1 MFWWGFKF
9 DAHQICIFST
19 EPFNLRIDHHLMF
32 IKICLSWFS
41 ILFQSKGKLSFIY
54 NKNFNTFH
62 IISLFLFYPAGH
74 LTFQC
79 FSTEGASAI
88 IDEVEST
95 TSDSEAEMQ
104 QLEAELK
111 EKRKQEEG
119 DFYNK
124 YTMII
129 IFLFYNLILYE
140 NIINSIN
147 IKN

>member
-1 MFWWGFKF
+1 M
-9 DAHQICIFST
+9 
-19 EPFNLRIDHHLMF
+19 
-32 IKICLSWFS
+32 
-41 ILFQSKGKLSFIY
+41 
-54 NKNFNTFH
+54 
-62 IISLFLFYPAGH
+62 
-74 LTFQC
+74 TFQC
-79 FSTEGASAI
+79 FNTEGASAI

-124 YTMII
+124 YTIII
-129 IFLFYNLILYE
+129 IFLFYNLNILYE